1 MGIDVVGV
9 GLEEIERSHEVKRRY
24 GLLTNDALLVATMQH
39 AGVTALASND
49 PDFGRVEG
57 ITLYRPAPSR

>member
-1 MGIDVVGV
+1 MGIEVVRV
-9 GLEEIERSHEVKRRY
+9 GLEEIERSHEAKRRY
-24 GLLTNDALLVATMQH
+24 GLLTNDALLVATMQQ

-57 ITLYRPAPSR
+57 